1 MLSPFHVFILG
12 TCILWYVDDYTV
24 RAANTATDKVKLEG
38 VILQLNE

>member
-24 RAANTATDKVKLEG
+24 RAALSSAKANTATDKVKL
-38 VILQLNE
+38 